1 VSRRTMRERLLATSM
16 IGGVALVGL
25 SATQAAAQDAAPAP
39 AQGGEVAVQELVVT
53 GSRIP
58 QPNMTSV
65 SPIQTVTS
73 QEVALGGR
81 AATIDILNTLP
92 QVSINAVTDLG
103 PTSNPL
109 SGPGGVATAN
119 LRGLG
124 PTRTLVLVDGRRLG
138 IGDPNTGNTNP
149 APDINQ
155 IPSQLIDRVEVLTGG
170 ASATY
175 GSDAVAGVV
184 NFVMKRNFEG
194 LQFDAQFGVNQHN
207 QHSKLMKGLL
217 RDADPA
223 VPVPGKRWDGKSVD
237 YSLIFGANAPD
248 GRGNITG
255 YATFHRQDPVTFA
268 ARDWAAC
275 QLNVD
280 PLARCGGSANSNYF
294 TRADGSSNE
303 FSVLGNAFVPWGTS
317 GTKPP
322 AEFNSNPYEY
332 LIQGNER
339 WTGGFFANYEINEHF
354 KPYTDF
360 SYMHD
365 KTEVVIA
372 PSASFIGDGLGP
384 GGGMLVNCGNPFLSA
399 QQRGAIGCASAAD
412 QVELLIGRRNI
423 EGGGRVQSYEHDNYR
438 VVFGAKGK
446 LFGPFN
452 YDLYGSYY
460 YTSLSQRSSNY
471 LSKRRMQD
479 ALLVT
484 TNAAGQP
491 VCISGGS
498 CVPWNIFQ
506 EGGVTDAATDYLDTA
521 GSNRGTITEQIV
533 EGTITGDLG
542 EYGIKSPWANDA
554 LGVALGFQVRRDHLE
569 FNPDEALLSNDLA
582 GAGGASTEIDNS
594 LRSTEYYAE
603 IRAPILQDMQFAHDL
618 NLSLGYRRSEYSTS
632 IKADTYKIGG
642 EWAPTR
648 DIRFRGSFNRAIRAP
663 SILEL
668 YTPQA
673 VTNTSQVSEDPC
685 AAGAQNPATLQ
696 QCLRTGITPA
706 QYGTIVQCPSDQCAV
721 LNGGNTELAPERA
734 NTYTVGF
741 LLTPRFLSNFNAS
754 VDWYSITVKG
764 LISNIPLGVTLNN
777 CLTTG
782 DPQYCS
788 GIVRNPTNGILFG
801 SDKAAGG
808 YINGT
813 NANVGKQALKGVDL
827 QANYRL
833 NFDKFG
839 IDEYWGGLTFSLN
852 GTYQYS
858 NKTTPVP
865 GGDTYDCIG
874 LYGNQCQTLNPKW
887 RHNLR
892 VTWNAPH
899 DVQLSAQWRYIGKV
913 KLESLSNEPIIGGD
927 TGPDFNGKVS
937 GESYLDIAANW
948 NINEK
953 LALRAGINNITDNDP
968 PVIRSAISGSGA
980 PNSYPVYDY
989 LGRHMFVAL
998 TARF

>member
-1 VSRRTMRERLLATSM
+1 M

-25 SATQAAAQDAAPAP
+25 GATQAYAQDAPAP
-39 AQGGEVAVQELVVT
+39 EVAVEELVVT

-58 QPNMTSV
+58 QPNMTSI
-65 SPIQTVTS
+65 SPIQTVTA
-73 QEVALGGR
+73 QEVAIGGR
-81 AATIDILNTLP
+81 TATIDILNTLP
-92 QVSINAVTDLG
+92 QVSINAVADLG

-109 SGPGGVATAN
+109 NGPGGVATAN

-138 IGDPNTGNTNP
+138 VGDPNTGNTNP

-170 ASATY
+170 ASAVY

-194 LQFDAQFGVNQHN
+194 LQFDAQFGVNQHS
-207 QHSKLMKGLL
+207 QHSKLMQRLL
-217 RDADPA
+217 RENGE
-223 VPVPGKRWDGKSVD
+223 PVPDSTWDGKSVD

-248 GRGNITG
+248 GRGNVTAF
-255 YATFHRQDPVTFA
+255 ATFHRQDPISFG

-280 PLARCGGSANSNYF
+280 PVARCAGSPNSNFF
-294 TRADGSSNE
+294 TRADVAGPE
-303 FSVLGNAFVPWGTS
+303 FAVLGTEFVPWGTP
-317 GTKPP
+317 GTTPP
-322 AEFNSNPYEY
+322 DFFNSNPFEY
-332 LIQGNER
+332 LLQANER

-354 KPYTDF
+354 QPYVDF

-384 GGGMLVNCGNPFLSA
+384 GGGMLVNCGNPFLSP
-399 QQRGAIGCASAAD
+399 QQQASIGCTSPD
-412 QVELLIGRRNI
+412 EQIELLIGRRNV
-423 EGGGRVQSYEHDNYR
+423 EGGGRIQSYEHDNYR
-438 VVFGAKGK
+438 VVFGTKGK

-460 YTSLSQRSSNY
+460 WTSLSQRQSNY
-471 LSKRRMQD
+471 LSKRRMQN

-484 TNAAGQP
+484 TDPTTGQP

-506 EGGVTDAATDYLDTA
+506 DDGVTPAALDYLDTA
-521 GSNRGTITEQIV
+521 GSSRGTITEQIV
-533 EGTITGDLG
+533 EGTITADLA
-542 EYGIKSPWANDA
+542 EYGVKSPWATDA
-554 LGVALGFQVRRDHLE
+554 LGMALGFQVRRDHLE
-569 FNPDEALLSNDLA
+569 YNPDEALLSNDLA
-582 GAGGASTEIDNS
+582 GAGGASTEIDES
-594 LRSTEYYAE
+594 LRSTEFYAE
-603 IRAPILQDMQFAHDL
+603 LRAPLVQDMTFMREVTL
-618 NLSLGYRRSEYSTS
+618 NLGYRRSDYSTG

-642 EWAPTR
+642 EWAPTQ
-648 DIRFRGSFNRAIRAP
+648 DIRFRASFNRAIRAP

-668 YTPQA
+668 FTPQA

-685 AAGAQNPATLQ
+685 AADAEAPATLE

-706 QYGTIVQCPSDQCAV
+706 QYLNIVQCPSGQCAV
-721 LNGGNTELAPERA
+721 LNGGNPELAPERA

-741 LLTPRFLSNFNAS
+741 LLTPSFLPNFNAS
-754 VDWYSITVKG
+754 VDWYSINVKG
-764 LISNIPLGVTLNN
+764 LISNIPLGVTLTN
-777 CLTTG
+777 CLNTG
-782 DPQYCS
+782 DPQFCS
-788 GIVRNPTNGILFG
+788 QIVRNPVNGILFG
-801 SDKAAGG
+801 SDVAAGG
-808 YINGT
+808 FIVGT
-813 NANVGKQALKGVDL
+813 NANVGKQTLKGIDAQV
-827 QANYRL
+827 NYRL
-833 NFDKFG
+833 NLDRFG
-839 IDEYWGGLTFSLN
+839 LDEYWGGLTFSFN
-852 GTYQYS
+852 GSYLHE
-858 NKTTPVP
+858 NKTTPFP
-865 GGDTYDCIG
+865 GGDTYDCVG
-874 LYGNQCQTLNPKW
+874 LYGTQCQTLNPKW

-892 VTWNAPH
+892 VTWNAPR
-899 DVQLSAQWRYIGKV
+899 DVQLSVQWRYIGKV
-913 KLESLSNEPIIGGD
+913 KLETLSDEPIIGGE
-927 TGPDFNGKVS
+927 TGPDFNSKIS
-937 GESYLDIAANW
+937 PESYLDVAANW

-953 LALRAGINNITDNDP
+953 LAVRAGVNNITDNDP
-968 PVIRSAISGSGA
+968 PVVRAAISGTGA